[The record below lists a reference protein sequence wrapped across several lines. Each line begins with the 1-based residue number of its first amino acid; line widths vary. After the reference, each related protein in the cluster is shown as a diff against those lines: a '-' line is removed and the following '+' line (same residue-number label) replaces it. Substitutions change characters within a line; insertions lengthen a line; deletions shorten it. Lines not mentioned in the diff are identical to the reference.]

1 MFIIQLI
8 FILALI
14 FTIYNIIEIK
24 KYNKNGIIIE
34 YKNNFIHEID
44 NIKKS
49 IKQLNPV
56 LINVKN
62 INLDFDT
69 FISKNLSY
77 TIDELGFSMK
87 KINDTDTIKVV
98 KNKNIYN
105 DICKDTI
112 NFENEMIHISQIPLI
127 KKQSISIF
135 KGYYLSPLEF
145 CKHNYNIIYILDGNL
160 TIYLFNPKH
169 KQEILGKSLENVKK
183 YSHKYHLEKDNLLI
197 IPTNWYYIQESMDN
211 VLEYHCDSDNI
222 FCVLY
227 NMIR

>member
-62 INLDFDT
+62 INLDFDN

-87 KINDTDTIKVV
+87 KINDTDMINIV
-98 KNKNIYN
+98 KNKNIFN

-112 NFENEMIHISQIPLI
+112 NFDNEMVHTSQIPLI
-127 KKQSISIF
+127 KQQSISIL
-135 KGYYLSPLEF
+135 KGYYLSPF
-145 CKHNYNIIYILDGNL
+145 
-160 TIYLFNPKH
+160 
-169 KQEILGKSLENVKK
+169 
-183 YSHKYHLEKDNLLI
+183 
-197 IPTNWYYIQESMDN
+197 
-211 VLEYHCDSDNI
+211 
-222 FCVLY
+222 
-227 NMIR
+227 